1 MKKLIFILLL
11 LPVLSFSQSNNMY
24 YDFGNVGYASMTLT
38 NSIDSAYVITGGM
51 NGKKFDYITLVLTSS
66 ATDTVTV
73 WTLSRADTTN
83 WVQKSLL
90 NMNSGSTVT
99 IASCT
104 TTRQEFLIL
113 DPQPFRVR
121 LFLAGEDGSTVSAI
135 VQGKYGI
142 R

>member
-11 LPVLSFSQSNNMY
+11 LPVLAFSQSNNMY

-38 NSIDSAYVITGGM
+38 NSIDSAFVVTGGM
-51 NGKKFDYITLVLTSS
+51 SGKKFDYITLVLNSS
-66 ATDTVTV
+66 STDTVTV
-73 WTLSRADTTN
+73 WTLSRLDTTT

-90 NMNSGSTVT
+90 NMTSGSTVT
-99 IASCT
+99 LASCT

-113 DPQPFRVR
+113 DPQTFRVR
-121 LFLAGEDGSTVSAI
+121 LLLSGEDASTVTAVI
-135 VQGKYGI
+135 QGKYGI